1 MQCEVCGHVCPGN
14 TKTCPVCGW
23 RFAPTA
29 RTKEPC
35 PVCFAEM
42 ARKDACP
49 ACGFRRGEAA
59 STDELRAAFAGRQRD
74 MRQTNVRAARSDEQQ
89 KPRAADDAKPAPDEE
104 AKAREAAERRARR
117 EAARRARERAE
128 RSARGHR
135 LCWTSL
141 SLVFLFLALAG
152 VFSKPVLL
160 ALSTGALFLGMIFLD
175 GEQDVSELLGLQIM
189 ALPVIGLLWL
199 VSAIPA
205 DLALWG
211 GVAKVFWLAAFVIA
225 LVMAFLHPFV
235 DDIWAGYSLAYVIV
249 QVAMLALCAVLCAA
263 VLLRARADA
272 DAGQLLAAFG
282 PTVFVDS
289 VLTAV
294 WLLHYASLGLA
305 GADRRRCFA
314 TQLLFAAALALIGG
328 ALYLRAFGAA
338 DGLQLYAMAIQNAA
352 GGAVRLLFG

>member
-1 MQCEVCGHVCPGN
+1 MQCEVCGHTCPEN
-14 TKTCPVCGW
+14 TKTCPVCGF
-23 RFAPTA
+23 RQEDAP
-29 RTKEPC
+29 
-35 PVCFAEM
+35 
-42 ARKDACP
+42 
-49 ACGFRRGEAA
+49 
-59 STDELRAAFAGRQRD
+59 RAAQLREEFARD
-74 MRQTNVRAARSDEQQ
+74 MRQTNARAARSAEQQ
-89 KPRAADDAKPAPDEE
+89 KPRAEDDAKPAPDEE

-117 EAARRARERAE
+117 EAAREAGREAARREHEEAEREAREDAE
-128 RSARGHR
+128 RIEVARSARGHR

-175 GEQDVSELLGLQIM
+175 EEQDVSELLGLQIM

-272 DAGQLLAAFG
+272 DAGQLLAPFG

-338 DGLQLYAMAIQNAA
+338 DGLQLYGMAIQNVA